1 MLVRTAVEPPLGLH
15 ADEVDPR
22 VRVARISGDGKLVV
36 AGHDPQVADR
46 FQQMEPGII
55 KIA

>member
-1 MLVRTAVEPPLGLH
+1 MLTAFDTIDALAG
-15 ADEVDPR
+15 
-22 VRVARISGDGKLVV
+22 STKLVV

-46 FQQMEPGII
+46 FTKLEPGII

>member
-1 MLVRTAVEPPLGLH
+1 MQIITNLPEMYAAFETIDALAGTER
-15 ADEVDPR
+15 
-22 VRVARISGDGKLVV
+22 LVV

-46 FQQMEPGII
+46 FKPAEPGII

>member
-1 MLVRTAVEPPLGLH
+1 MARCAEIITNLPEMIEGFETIH
-15 ADEVDPR
+15 ALAGAER
-22 VRVARISGDGKLVV
+22 LIV

-46 FQQMEPGII
+46 FQSVEPGII